1 MTFFLMDLG
10 DLNGLFLLL
19 HWAANP
25 NTLDDNGNT
34 PLLWLV
40 KNISTSGHVE
50 MARLLV
56 KYGADVMIRDN
67 NGDTVMHI
75 LAKNPEADLSLS
87 FAVYQA
93 GKTTIPTVANNAGLV
108 AYSVRSRVF
117 VHL

>member
-1 MTFFLMDLG
+1 M
-10 DLNGLFLLL
+10 FLLL

-25 NTLDDNGNT
+25 NTLDDDGNT

-40 KNISTSGHVE
+40 KNISSSGHVE

-67 NGDTVMHI
+67 SGDTVMHI
-75 LAKNPEADLSLS
+75 LAKSPEADLSLS

-93 GKTTIPTVANNAGLV
+93 GKTTIPSVTNDAGLV
-108 AYSVRSRVF
+108 AYSVRSHVF
-117 VHL
+117 IYS